1 MPCPTTAVKT
11 QSPTESPSIAPDESQ
26 VRTSSIGH
34 KLDEQNEQIEE
45 IVNHLSEIE
54 KKQDKI
60 LAGQSRARTTLIEH
74 QLEERNEQIEKIVSQ
89 VEAIDKKQDDILAGL
104 AIYGK

>member
-1 MPCPTTAVKT
+1 M
-11 QSPTESPSIAPDESQ
+11 
-26 VRTSSIGH
+26 
-34 KLDEQNEQIEE
+34 
-45 IVNHLSEIE
+45 SEIE